1 MLDTKTISIFEG
13 ILNKELSEN
22 SITIQDGFVSNG
34 KDWLGDKPR
43 CNYALVVFE
52 IIYDKNVRDLFHL
65 GSAVF
70 SDGYSIRPIWRLQH
84 YKIDTKM
91 GI

>member
-1 MLDTKTISIFEG
+1 MQEVLDTYLPMDSFIGSDTRNI
-13 ILNKELSEN
+13 
-22 SITIQDGFVSNG
+22 
-34 KDWLGDKPR
+34 
-43 CNYALVVFE
+43 
-52 IIYDKNVRDLFHL
+52 DKNVRDLFHL